1 MKSWVKIFKLF
12 FEKLENH
19 FKRILDTSSK
29 NHLLLSNPYKIL
41 SKIFF
46 LYLNIKNLFDGD
58 FNF

>member
-29 NHLLLSNPYKIL
+29 NHLLLSNPFKIL
-41 SKIFF
+41 SKKN
-46 LYLNIKNLFDGD
+46 YLNIKNLFDGD